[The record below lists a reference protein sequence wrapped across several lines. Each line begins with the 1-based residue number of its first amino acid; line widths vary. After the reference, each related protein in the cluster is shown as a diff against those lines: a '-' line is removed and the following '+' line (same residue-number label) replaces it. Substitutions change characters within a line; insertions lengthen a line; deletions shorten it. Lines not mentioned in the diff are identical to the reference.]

1 MSDYDSLWAKDNGE
15 SLLEHTLKVISVAKS
30 ICNNLPLP
38 KKEIEELLPQLLIA
52 CTFHDIGK
60 SADGFQ
66 EALRAKKSWG
76 YRHEILSTAVVND
89 VCSAISKD
97 CLFAIL
103 THHRC
108 IPPAIFSTNEKTLP
122 FEELP
127 PFDGSVNPKWDNAK
141 NDFEKNLPLIR
152 VFINELISRELIP
165 ELNQDLLEILTLDG
179 LGVPRAFLSR
189 EFQKKKMDEKHRL
202 RVSILRGLLIS
213 SDHLASSGLQ
223 SVPQTPKFLDCPIV
237 EKEITGCL
245 RPFQKKVSDTIGDAI
260 LKAPTGSGKTGAA
273 LLWAA
278 KNQYPNGRLFYV
290 LPYTASIN
298 SMYNRLRNIFPAE
311 AVGIL
316 HHKNLAFLYR
326 NMEDE
331 EDQKE
336 ESARQRSRLSREI
349 YHPIRVCTPHQILRV
364 ALQGKGWEYGITEFR
379 NACFIF
385 DEIHAYDPLIT
396 GLTIATIK
404 WLKSLNSNVLFA
416 SATIPKNIEELI
428 KKEIGID
435 DTNIVSH
442 NPSIEGDKEICE
454 KIRHKISLRDGS
466 IVEDLDNIANEI
478 KKSNRKCLLVCNH
491 VATSQIVYKKLT
503 DEYGIKAT
511 LFHSRFN
518 SRDRNDIE
526 KNITSKNPPSV
537 LVATQAIEVSL
548 DINYD
553 IGFIEPAPADAIGQR
568 LGRIN
573 RSGNNACSPAE
584 IVIYTKTYDKNK
596 IYSEDLVNKT
606 VENLRNISLLTEQQL
621 IDIVNIVYENGYVGE
636 DLENYTRGLNH
647 SVINNF
653 KREIVAGTYKEWVEN
668 IISGSDGVIEVIP
681 NSVVSEYCK
690 LREQKKFIEAKM
702 LFVPIRTGQKFW
714 TMKKGLLTYDM
725 DLKEYVIFVKYDSK
739 TGLELNNVDN
749 IW

>member
-1 MSDYDSLWAKDNGE
+1 MSNYDSLWAKDDGE

-38 KKEIEELLPQLLIA
+38 KEEIEELLPQLLIA

-66 EALRAKKSWG
+66 EALRTKKAWG
-76 YRHEILSTAVVND
+76 YRHEILSTAAANG
-89 VCSAISKD
+89 VCSDISKD

-108 IPPAIFSTNEKTLP
+108 IPPSIFSTNEKTLP

-127 PFDGSVNPKWDNAK
+127 PFDGCANPRWNNAK
-141 NDFEKNLPLIR
+141 NDFKKNLPLIR
-152 VFINELISRELIP
+152 MFINELISRKLIP
-165 ELNQDLLEILTLDG
+165 ELNHDLLQILTLDE

-189 EFQKKKMDEKHRL
+189 EFQKKKMDEKQRL
-202 RVSILRGLLIS
+202 MVSILRGLLIS
-213 SDHLASSGLQ
+213 SDHLASSGLL

-237 EKEITGCL
+237 EKEIKACL
-245 RPFQKKVSDTIGDAI
+245 RPFQKKVSDTMGNAI

-278 KNQYPNGRLFYV
+278 KNQYINGRLFYV

-298 SMYNRLRNIFPAE
+298 AMYNRLRNIFPTE

-326 NMEDE
+326 NMEDD

-396 GLTIATIK
+396 GLTIAAIK
-404 WLKSLNSNVLFA
+404 WLKSLNSKVIFA
-416 SATIPKNIEELI
+416 SATIPKYIEELL
-428 KKEIGID
+428 KKEIMID
-435 DTNIVSH
+435 ENNILSPD
-442 NPSIEGDKEICE
+442 PSIEGDKEICE
-454 KIRHKISLRDGS
+454 KIRHKILLRDGNM
-466 IVEDLDNIANEI
+466 VEDIDNIVNEI
-478 KKSNRKCLLVCNH
+478 KKDNRKCLLICNH
-491 VATSQIVYKKLT
+491 VATGQTVYKKLT
-503 DEYGIKAT
+503 EEYGIEAT
-511 LFHSRFN
+511 LFHARFN
-518 SRDRNDIE
+518 SRDRNNIE
-526 KNITSKNPPSV
+526 KEITSKNPPRV

-573 RSGNNACSPAE
+573 RNGTNTCSPAE
-584 IVIYTKTYDKNK
+584 IVMYTKTYDKNK

-606 VENLRNISLLTEQQL
+606 VENLRKVSLLTEQQL
-621 IDIVNIVYENGYVGE
+621 TNIVNTVYENGYVGE
-636 DLENYTRGLNH
+636 DLENYKRGLNH
-647 SVINNF
+647 PIINNF
-653 KREIVAGTYKEWVEN
+653 EKEIVAGTHRDWIEN
-668 IISGSDGVIEVIP
+668 IISGSDGIFEVLP

-690 LREQKKFIEAKM
+690 LRKQKKFIDAKM

-714 TMKKGLLTYDM
+714 TMKKGLLTYNT

-739 TGLELNNVDN
+739 TGLDLKNVDN